1 MQKDK
6 LPDWAVGNAGEGM
19 SVVMM
24 VGATVSY
31 TLVTVMITLAL
42 GSVEGL
48 WHATS
53 GRCWPVHSGIIGANA
68 IIIVRPQCCLATFV
82 IDIQGCIPGEDLGV

>member
-1 MQKDK
+1 MVQKDK
-6 LPDWAVGNAGEGM
+6 LPDWAVDNAGEGM

-24 VGATVSY
+24 VGATVSN

-48 WHATS
+48 ACNL
-53 GRCWPVHSGIIGANA
+53 G
-68 IIIVRPQCCLATFV
+68 QMLA
-82 IDIQGCIPGEDLGV
+82 